1 VKFKVKE
8 LCRLDVEDFPSSE
21 YPDAPRLAVGAVVF
35 KDDRVLLVQRG
46 RAPAQGDWAIPGGGV
61 NLGES
66 LQAAAE
72 REVLEE
78 TGIVIVASTPVYTFD
93 VVEYDDEERVRFH
106 YLIVDLNAEYRGG
119 DLRAGDDA
127 LAARWVAAAELAGL
141 AVNERTLVLLR
152 DVFGFGPR

>member
-1 VKFKVKE
+1 
-8 LCRLDVEDFPSSE
+8 LDVEDPSSAE

-46 RAPAQGDWAIPGGGV
+46 RPPASGEWAIPGGSV
-61 NLGES
+61 KLGES

-93 VVEYDDEERVRFH
+93 VVEYDDEGRVRFH
-106 YLIVDLNAEYRGG
+106 YLIVDLNAEYHGG

-127 LAARWVAAAELAGL
+127 LAARWVAADELAGL
-141 AVNERTLVLLR
+141 AVNKRTLFLLQ
-152 DVFGFGPR
+152 DTFGFGPG

>member
-1 VKFKVKE
+1 
-8 LCRLDVEDFPSSE
+8 LDVEDLPSSE

-46 RAPAQGDWAIPGGGV
+46 RAPAQGDWAIPGGSV
-61 NLGES
+61 RLGES

-78 TGIVIVASTPVYTFD
+78 TGIVIVASTPVHTFD

-127 LAARWVAAAELAGL
+127 LAARWVAADELAGL

-152 DVFGFGPR
+152 DVFGFGPQ

>member
-1 VKFKVKE
+1 M
-8 LCRLDVEDFPSSE
+8 DVEDLPSSE

-46 RAPAQGDWAIPGGGV
+46 RPPASGEWAIPGGSV
-61 NLGES
+61 KLGES

-78 TGIVIVASTPVYTFD
+78 TGIVIAASGPVYTFD
-93 VVEYDDEERVRFH
+93 VVEYDDEGRVRFH
-106 YLIVDLNAEYRGG
+106 YLIVDLNAEYHGG

-127 LAARWVAAAELAGL
+127 LAARWVAADELAGL

-152 DVFGFGPR
+152 DVYGFGPK

>member
-1 VKFKVKE
+1 M
-8 LCRLDVEDFPSSE
+8 DVEDPSSAE

-46 RAPAQGDWAIPGGGV
+46 RPPASGEWAIPGGSV
-61 NLGES
+61 KLGES

-78 TGIVIVASTPVYTFD
+78 TGIVIAASGPVYTFD
-93 VVEYDDEERVRFH
+93 VVEYDDEGRVRFH
-106 YLIVDLNAEYRGG
+106 YLIVDLNAEYHGG

-127 LAARWVAAAELAGL
+127 LAARWAAADELAGL

-152 DVFGFGPR
+152 DVFGFGPK

>member
-1 VKFKVKE
+1 M
-8 LCRLDVEDFPSSE
+8 DVEDLPSSE

-35 KDDRVLLVQRG
+35 KCDRVLLVLRG
-46 RAPAQGDWAIPGGGV
+46 RPPASGEWAIPGGSV
-61 NLGES
+61 KLGES

-78 TGIVIVASTPVYTFD
+78 TGIVIAASTPVYTFD
-93 VVEYDDEERVRFH
+93 VVEYDDEGQVRFH

-127 LAARWVAAAELAGL
+127 LAARWVAADELAGL
-141 AVNERTLVLLR
+141 AVNKRTLVLLR
-152 DVFGFGPR
+152 DAFGFGPK